1 MGLSLKKF
9 QYLSNG
15 EKYEILWRKLHK
27 KAESK
32 QAGIQGSFSKKSQK
46 GKIPPNKNV
55 WKLNVLFQR
64 YSLIDR

>member
-46 GKIPPNKNV
+46 GKIPPVIKMSGNWMFCSKD
-55 WKLNVLFQR
+55 
-64 YSLIDR
+64 IP